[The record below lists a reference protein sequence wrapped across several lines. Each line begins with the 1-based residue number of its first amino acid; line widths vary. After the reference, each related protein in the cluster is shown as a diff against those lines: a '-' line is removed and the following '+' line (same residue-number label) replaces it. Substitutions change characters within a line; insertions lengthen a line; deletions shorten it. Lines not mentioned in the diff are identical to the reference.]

1 MLPRALLALPVL
13 VLELLLP
20 RKQTRRWCIEEH
32 YGVCQKTNVA
42 RVHIYDNIGTLGRV
56 WGVAYTCGRRTHYE
70 LDGDECDVYEKEW
83 GVLHLE
89 CELRAPAP

>member
-20 RKQTRRWCIEEH
+20 KKQTRRWCIEEH
-32 YGVCQKTNVA
+32 YGGCQKTNVA
-42 RVHIYDNIGTLGRV
+42 RAYIGTLGRV

-70 LDGDECDVYEKEW
+70 LDGECDVYEKGW
-83 GVLHLE
+83 GVAS
-89 CELRAPAP
+89 RM

>member
-20 RKQTRRWCIEEH
+20 
-32 YGVCQKTNVA
+32 QKTDA
-42 RVHIYDNIGTLGRV
+42 PLVHRGTLWGVPKNKCRSRAYIGTLGRV